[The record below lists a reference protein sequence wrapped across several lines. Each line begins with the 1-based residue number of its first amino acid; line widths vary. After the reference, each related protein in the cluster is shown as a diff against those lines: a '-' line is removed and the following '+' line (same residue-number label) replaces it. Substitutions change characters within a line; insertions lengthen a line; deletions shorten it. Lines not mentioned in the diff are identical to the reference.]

1 MEKTTKFM
9 EKIPRFRSI
18 IKCMG
23 KNSGKIPEESG
34 VPAGN
39 PFLSHAWDS
48 FLHYL
53 PYSEEDERLGMVCT
67 TAGDNKILPHTVYPP
82 RKNDHPAVFRSVA
95 EGRVLPE
102 FQMIYIID
110 GRGIFKS
117 EGKTWAVKPG
127 SMMLV
132 LPGVKHLYKPDFET
146 GWHEYWVGFNGS
158 YFKRLL
164 EQGVLSREKMFFNTG
179 LHDNILTLF
188 NQIFDEIRAQRPLY
202 QFKAC
207 AGILSLIAEM
217 LAHERRRDH
226 PNYYQTIANKAKYL
240 MEKNI
245 FGAINIAGISDQIG
259 VSASRLNEIFKTHTG
274 MTPYQYYIHIKINKA
289 SIILEEEDVP
299 VQTVALRL
307 GFDDPYYFS
316 RFFRNKTGV
325 APSKWR
331 KFVYRE

>member
-1 MEKTTKFM
+1 
-9 EKIPRFRSI
+9 
-18 IKCMG
+18 MG
-23 KNSGKIPEESG
+23 KKSGEYGALAKD
-34 VPAGN
+34 
-39 PFLSHAWDS
+39 LSLSRTWDS

-67 TAGDNKILPHTVYPP
+67 TAGDSKIPPYTVYPP
-82 RKNDHPAVFRSVA
+82 QKNDHPAVFRSVA
-95 EGRVLPE
+95 EGRILPE
-102 FQMIYIID
+102 FQLVYITE
-110 GRGIFKS
+110 GRGVLKS
-117 EGKTWAVKPG
+117 EGKTWKVRPG
-127 SMMLV
+127 SMMLI
-132 LPGVKHLYKPDFET
+132 LPEIKHLYKPDFET

-164 EQGVLSREKMFFNTG
+164 EQGILSREKVFFNTG
-179 LHDNILTLF
+179 LHDSILAIF
-188 NQIFDEIRAQRPLY
+188 NGIFDEIRTQRPLY
-202 QFKAC
+202 QFKVC
-207 AGILSLIAEM
+207 AGILSLISEM
-217 LAHERRRDH
+217 LAHERRRDQ
-226 PNYYQTIANKAKYL
+226 PSYYQKIADKAKYL

-289 SIILEEEDVP
+289 SIILEEEDAP
-299 VQTVALRL
+299 VQDVALRL

-316 RFFRNKTGV
+316 RFFKSKTGV

>member
-1 MEKTTKFM
+1 
-9 EKIPRFRSI
+9 
-18 IKCMG
+18 MG
-23 KNSGKIPEESG
+23 KHSEKKHKESG
-34 VPAGN
+34 APAGDFS
-39 PFLSHAWDS
+39 PPHTWDS

-67 TAGDNKILPHTVYPP
+67 AAGDTIIAPHTAYPP
-82 RKNDHPAVFRSVA
+82 RKNDHPAVFRPVA

-102 FQMIYIID
+102 FQMVYISE
-110 GRGIFKS
+110 GRGVFKS

-127 SMMLV
+127 SVMLV
-132 LPGVKHLYKPDFET
+132 LPEIKHLYKPDFET
-146 GWHEYWVGFNGS
+146 GWHEYWVGFNGD

-164 EQGVLSREKMFFNTG
+164 EQGIFSRERMFFDTG
-179 LHDNILTLF
+179 LHDNILVIF

-207 AGILSLIAEM
+207 AGILSLISEV
-217 LAHERRRDH
+217 LAHDRRRDQ
-226 PNYYQTIANKAKYL
+226 PGYYQKITDKAKYL

-245 FGAINIAGISDQIG
+245 FGAINIAAISDQIG

-289 SIILEEEDVP
+289 SIVLEEEDIP

-316 RFFRNKTGV
+316 RLFKNKTGIV
-325 APSKWR
+325 PSKWR

>member
-1 MEKTTKFM
+1 
-9 EKIPRFRSI
+9 
-18 IKCMG
+18 MG
-23 KNSGKIPEESG
+23 KKSKKRLEESG
-34 VPAGN
+34 VSAAGFSL
-39 PFLSHAWDS
+39 PHAWDS

-67 TAGDNKILPHTVYPP
+67 TAGDTKIAPHTAYPP

-102 FQMIYIID
+102 FQMVYITE
-110 GRGIFKS
+110 GRGVFKS
-117 EGKTWAVKPG
+117 EGKTWAVEPG

-132 LPGVKHLYKPDFET
+132 LPGIKHLYKPDFET
-146 GWHEYWVGFNGS
+146 GWHEYWVGFNGG
-158 YFKRLL
+158 YFTRLL
-164 EQGVLSREKMFFNTG
+164 ERGILSREKVFFNTG
-179 LHDNILTLF
+179 LHDNILAIF

-207 AGILSLIAEM
+207 AGILSLVSEI
-217 LAHERRRDH
+217 LAHDRRRDQ
-226 PNYYQTIANKAKYL
+226 PGYYQKIADKAKYF

-245 FGAINIAGISDQIG
+245 FGAINITAISDQIG

-289 SIILEEEDVP
+289 SIILEEEDIP
-299 VQTVALRL
+299 IQTVALQL

-316 RFFRNKTGV
+316 RLFKNKTGV